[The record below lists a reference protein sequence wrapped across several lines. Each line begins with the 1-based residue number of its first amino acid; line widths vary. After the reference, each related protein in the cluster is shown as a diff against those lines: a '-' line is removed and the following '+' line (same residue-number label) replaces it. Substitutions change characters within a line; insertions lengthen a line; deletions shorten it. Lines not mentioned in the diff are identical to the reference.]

1 MTRLKIGTLMG
12 PFNPKYE
19 LKYELK
25 RKSMS
30 LKFTDLKRKSIS
42 LKFIGELS
50 VMTMKTDAKFEEK
63 LTCGFKIDMNNLIKF
78 YAST

>member
-30 LKFTDLKRKSIS
+30 LKFT
-42 LKFIGELS
+42 GELS
-50 VMTMKTDAKFEEK
+50 VTTIKTDAEFEEK

-78 YAST
+78 YSST

>member
-30 LKFTDLKRKSIS
+30 LKFTELKKKKKYE
-42 LKFIGELS
+42 LKIYRRVICHDNE
-50 VMTMKTDAKFEEK
+50 D
-63 LTCGFKIDMNNLIKF
+63 
-78 YAST
+78 

>member
-25 RKSMS
+25 RKTMS
-30 LKFTDLKRKSIS
+30 LKFT
-42 LKFIGELS
+42 GELS
-50 VMTMKTDAKFEEK
+50 VTTIKTDAEFEEK

>member
-30 LKFTDLKRKSIS
+30 LKFT
-42 LKFIGELS
+42 GELS
-50 VMTMKTDAKFEEK
+50 VTTIKTDAEFEEK
-63 LTCGFKIDMNNLIKF
+63 LTCGFKIDMNILIKF
-78 YAST
+78 YSST

>member
-25 RKSMS
+25 RKTMS
-30 LKFTDLKRKSIS
+30 LKFT
-42 LKFIGELS
+42 GELS
-50 VMTMKTDAKFEEK
+50 VTTIKTDAEFEEK
-63 LTCGFKIDMNNLIKF
+63 LTCGFKIDMNILIKF
-78 YAST
+78 YSST

>member
-25 RKSMS
+25 RKTMS
-30 LKFTDLKRKSIS
+30 LKFT
-42 LKFIGELS
+42 GELS
-50 VMTMKTDAKFEEK
+50 VTTIKTDAEFEEK

-78 YAST
+78 Y

>member
-25 RKSMS
+25 RKSMG
-30 LKFTDLKRKSIS
+30 LKFT
-42 LKFIGELS
+42 GELS
-50 VMTMKTDAKFEEK
+50 VTTIKTDAEFEEK

-78 YAST
+78 YSST

>member
-30 LKFTDLKRKSIS
+30 LKFT
-42 LKFIGELS
+42 GELS
-50 VMTMKTDAKFEEK
+50 VTTIKTDAEFEEK

>member
-25 RKSMS
+25 RKTMS
-30 LKFTDLKRKSIS
+30 LKFT
-42 LKFIGELS
+42 GELS
-50 VMTMKTDAKFEEK
+50 VTTIKTDAEFEEK

-78 YAST
+78 YSST

>member
-19 LKYELK
+19 LKYKLK

-30 LKFTDLKRKSIS
+30 LKFT
-42 LKFIGELS
+42 GELS
-50 VMTMKTDAKFEEK
+50 VTTIKTDAEFEEK

-78 YAST
+78 YSST

>member
-1 MTRLKIGTLMG
+1 MTRLKIGTLKG

-25 RKSMS
+25 RKTMS
-30 LKFTDLKRKSIS
+30 LKLT
-42 LKFIGELS
+42 GELS
-50 VMTMKTDAKFEEK
+50 VTTIKTDAEFEEK

-78 YAST
+78 YSST